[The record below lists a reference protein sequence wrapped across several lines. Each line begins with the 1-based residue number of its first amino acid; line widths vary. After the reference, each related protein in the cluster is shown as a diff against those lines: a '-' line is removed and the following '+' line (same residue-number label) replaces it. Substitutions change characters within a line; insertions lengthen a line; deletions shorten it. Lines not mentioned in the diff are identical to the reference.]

1 MFLAVS
7 GGERIQLQD
16 GVCQWK
22 RGDRSAALLLPG
34 VVWQHR
40 LVVVLQDSLHLAH
53 DVELPVVQDL
63 SQVGHAAH
71 VHPLSW
77 VKTAFSC
84 YCTFN

>member
-1 MFLAVS
+1 MEETEISFQMMCS
-7 GGERIQLQD
+7 GKPDEIR
-16 GVCQWK
+16 
-22 RGDRSAALLLPG
+22 LLPG
-34 VVWQHR
+34 VVGQNG

-77 VKTAFSC
+77 VTNSV
-84 YCTFN
+84 CTLLH